1 MAKLTIF
8 RFRGHISREERFRQL
23 FVEIYPRLLRY
34 AIQLMSDREETKDI
48 VGEVME
54 EAWKCFD
61 RLEAETQ
68 NAYFYTATRNTCLNR
83 LKHLRVEQQHLDT
96 LREVTRMDVNTGYRQ
111 HEAQLQQAETIAC
124 SLSEPTRTILR
135 LCYWEKLTYRQVAER
150 LEISPD
156 TVKKHISKALR
167 ILRNEMNGK
176 EETNGTER
184 G

>member
-34 AIQLMSDREETKDI
+34 AIQLMSDREEAKDI

-83 LKHLRVEQQHLDT
+83 LKHLLVEQQHLDT
-96 LREVTRMDVNTGYRQ
+96 LREVTRMDVNTGSMR
-111 HEAQLQQAETIAC
+111 HSC
-124 SLSEPTRTILR
+124 SKRKR
-135 LCYWEKLTYRQVAER
+135 LLAVC
-150 LEISPD
+150 
-156 TVKKHISKALR
+156 
-167 ILRNEMNGK
+167 RN
-176 EETNGTER
+176 R
-184 G
+184 RVPF

>member
-34 AIQLMSDREETKDI
+34 AIQLMSDREEAKDI

-83 LKHLRVEQQHLDT
+83 LKHLLVEQQHFKKKFGMSPKNYKT
-96 LREVTRMDVNTGYRQ
+96 LK
-111 HEAQLQQAETIAC
+111 ETIDK
-124 SLSEPTRTILR
+124 
-135 LCYWEKLTYRQVAER
+135 YDEKQ
-150 LEISPD
+150 
-156 TVKKHISKALR
+156 
-167 ILRNEMNGK
+167 
-176 EETNGTER
+176 
-184 G
+184 

>member
-1 MAKLTIF
+1 
-8 RFRGHISREERFRQL
+8 
-23 FVEIYPRLLRY
+23 
-34 AIQLMSDREETKDI
+34 MSDREEAKDI

>member
-1 MAKLTIF
+1 MPESVKAPACGTAAF
-8 RFRGHISREERFRQL
+8 G
-23 FVEIYPRLLRY
+23 
-34 AIQLMSDREETKDI
+34 
-48 VGEVME
+48 
-54 EAWKCFD
+54 
-61 RLEAETQ
+61 
-68 NAYFYTATRNTCLNR
+68 YF
-83 LKHLRVEQQHLDT
+83 
-96 LREVTRMDVNTGYRQ
+96 VNTGYRQ

>member
-34 AIQLMSDREETKDI
+34 AIQLMSDREEAKDI

-96 LREVTRMDVNTGYRQ
+96 LREVTRMGETDLSASCRTVGNKSGY
-111 HEAQLQQAETIAC
+111 
-124 SLSEPTRTILR
+124 
-135 LCYWEKLTYRQVAER
+135 
-150 LEISPD
+150 
-156 TVKKHISKALR
+156 
-167 ILRNEMNGK
+167 G
-176 EETNGTER
+176 EETYFESFTDFT
-184 G
+184 

>member
-34 AIQLMSDREETKDI
+34 AIQLMSDREEAKDI

-111 HEAQLQQAETIAC
+111 HEAQL
-124 SLSEPTRTILR
+124 
-135 LCYWEKLTYRQVAER
+135 
-150 LEISPD
+150 
-156 TVKKHISKALR
+156 
-167 ILRNEMNGK
+167 
-176 EETNGTER
+176 
-184 G
+184 

>member
-34 AIQLMSDREETKDI
+34 AIQLMSDREEAKDI

-83 LKHLRVEQQHLDT
+83 LKHLRET
-96 LREVTRMDVNTGYRQ
+96 LLLGETDLSASCRTVGNKSGY
-111 HEAQLQQAETIAC
+111 
-124 SLSEPTRTILR
+124 
-135 LCYWEKLTYRQVAER
+135 
-150 LEISPD
+150 
-156 TVKKHISKALR
+156 
-167 ILRNEMNGK
+167 G
-176 EETNGTER
+176 EETYFESFTDFT
-184 G
+184 

>member
-1 MAKLTIF
+1 MSWFLLNRNLTLLEPYDWKLSRTVL
-8 RFRGHISREERFRQL
+8 RGERGSN
-23 FVEIYPRLLRY
+23 
-34 AIQLMSDREETKDI
+34 ASDLP
-48 VGEVME
+48 G
-54 EAWKCFD
+54 KCFD

>member
-34 AIQLMSDREETKDI
+34 AIQLMSDREEAKDI

-111 HEAQLQQAETIAC
+111 HEAQLQQA
-124 SLSEPTRTILR
+124 
-135 LCYWEKLTYRQVAER
+135 